1 MKITLHTLR
10 YQHTDGTIIKR
21 PWVWADGH
29 GWNHFYP
36 ELIDSPIKITS
47 LDHFYHV
54 MKEHDPDIEINA
66 TWKTVLY
73 EYQLPPNAD
82 RIAYLKV
89 NKALL
94 TSIHP
99 NITYT
104 FPQRTLLLVGD
115 FNDQCE
121 PLAQQFEAMGWDVKR
136 CATDLYDAP
145 QVDYNVLDYQMSTYV
160 KDQYRFSMELYE
172 MGKVLNYAQA
182 DHILVVQNELALDF
196 KYYKDQRVHYYAY
209 RGYSPRMP
217 HNTDITCFFHSY
229 LGAPNQYKNAHR
241 YRMSRV
247 QHKQLIPYAWDAH
260 QYPTGTSPRDIFFGF
275 MGSYGSNPDPHDVET
290 MDYVSVKLRYL
301 RNLIVPHAVQRCEL
315 DVRKKGTEMEY
326 LTYMQR
332 VLLALNVSSE
342 FGWTTQ
348 RQYHAM
354 GMGCVLVQNYYK
366 GLAPLG
372 FQDCVNCLLYH
383 NKYELEEV
391 IDWARRNPVRLEDIR
406 CEGMKLATKNQIK
419 DRVQTMMEAM
429 IRYE

>member
-1 MKITLHTLR
+1 MKITLYTLR
-10 YQHTDGTIIKR
+10 YRQPNGQIIKR

-36 ELIDSPIKITS
+36 ELIDSPIPITT
-47 LDHFYHV
+47 LDQFYQL
-54 MKEHDPDIEINA
+54 MAKEDLEIDISAN
-66 TWKTVLY
+66 WKTMLY
-73 EYQLPPNAD
+73 EYQLPSNAD
-82 RIAYLKV
+82 RIAYLKQ

-99 NITYT
+99 NITHI
-104 FPQRTLLLVGD
+104 FPKRTLLLVGD
-115 FNDQCE
+115 YNDQCE
-121 PLAQQFEAMGWDVKR
+121 PLAREFTRRGWDVKR

-145 QVDYNVLDYQMSTYV
+145 QVDYNVLDYQMSNYV

-172 MGKVLNYAQA
+172 MGKILNYAQA

-247 QHKQLIPYAWDAH
+247 QHKELIPYAWDAH
-260 QYPTGTSPRDIFFGF
+260 QYPTGTAARDIFFGF

-301 RNLIVPHAVQRCEL
+301 RNLIVPHAVQRCGL
-315 DVRKKGTEMEY
+315 DLQPKGTEDAY
-326 LTYMQR
+326 VTYMHR
-332 VLLALNVSSE
+332 VNLALNVSSE

-366 GLAPLG
+366 TIAELG
-372 FQDCVNCLLYH
+372 FQDRVNCLLYI
-383 NKYELEEV
+383 NKYDLEEV
-391 IDWARRNPVRLEDIR
+391 INWAKRNPVRVEEIR
-406 CEGMKLATKNQIK
+406 RAGMALAAKNQIH
-419 DRVQTMMEAM
+419 DRVRAMMETM
-429 IRYE
+429 IHYE